1 MRRCHPRERPM
12 SGGFFAAMSDMEIV
26 GHVGAIPDASELS
39 QALAG
44 RIRLLVEERDEIA
57 AELAKTKADL
67 LELRISIGEDKL
79 DAYREIVEK
88 AA

>member
-1 MRRCHPRERPM
+1 M
-12 SGGFFAAMSDMEIV
+12 SGAFYAGMADLEIV

-39 QALAG
+39 QALAA
-44 RIRLLVEERDEIA
+44 RVKLLVEERDEIA

>member
-1 MRRCHPRERPM
+1 M
-12 SGGFFAAMSDMEIV
+12 ADLEIV

-79 DAYREIVEK
+79 EAYRDIVEK

>member
-1 MRRCHPRERPM
+1 M